1 MPEAR
6 AVPGPVH
13 QWKPGVAWS
22 AHSYVLTLDVFDKL
36 LSIPCPVRV
45 ERTLLSAAFDVGLV
59 VALDVVI
66 VHTFEVCSWR
76 CCFARA
82 DRHRNQKPKQG
93 QRKRT
98 GVPAPHGQ
106 SIQ

>member
-22 AHSYVLTLDVFDKL
+22 AQSYVLTLDVFDKL
-36 LSIPCPVRV
+36 LSIPCPIRL
-45 ERTLLSAAFDVGLV
+45 ERTLLSAAFDIGLV

-66 VHTFEVCSWR
+66 VHAFQVCSWR

-82 DRHRNQKPKQG
+82 DRHRNQKPRARSKAAD
-93 QRKRT
+93 RT
-98 GVPAPHGQ
+98 FAPHGQ